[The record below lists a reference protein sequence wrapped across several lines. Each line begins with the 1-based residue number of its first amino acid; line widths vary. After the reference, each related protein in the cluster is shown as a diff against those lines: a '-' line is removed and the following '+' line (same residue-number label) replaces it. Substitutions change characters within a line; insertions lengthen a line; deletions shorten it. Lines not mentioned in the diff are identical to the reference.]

1 MTTAEITPQM
11 LMANEAI
18 IDGILQGFNA
28 KLKDFQD
35 KIIERLTSIKQATL
49 LQTKDVLTVEDVTL
63 LTGIPKSTI
72 YKMTSKGEIPYHK
85 PSGTGGKLYFD
96 KNELNSWML
105 RNKRESRQ
113 EIEDEADTWLA
124 TH

>member
-18 IDGILQGFNA
+18 INGILQGFNA

-85 PSGTGGKLYFD
+85 PSGTGGKLYFN
-96 KNELNSWML
+96 KREVNEFLL
-105 RNKRESRQ
+105 QHKRESRQ